1 MPRVAHCRTHRNNS
15 YKSIIKPLDTLAP
28 PLKRRLASMLY
39 ESLLLFGVLFIAG
52 WLFSTLFQQ
61 RHALYLRHA
70 QQIWLLFVLGAYFAW
85 FWTHGGQ
92 TLAMKTWNIRLVTAE
107 GKHVTIWR
115 AILRY
120 LLAWLWFLPGLAI
133 AWAMQAHAWTLAL
146 IPVANVIMWALAIY
160 LDPQRQ
166 FLHDRLAGTRLIMT
180 QSSTKPVKTTNVA
193 PQ

>member
-1 MPRVAHCRTHRNNS
+1 
-15 YKSIIKPLDTLAP
+15 
-28 PLKRRLASMLY
+28 MLY

-52 WLFSTLFQQ
+52 WLFSTLLQQ

-70 QQIWLLFVLGAYFAW
+70 QQVWLLFVLGAYFVW

-92 TLAMKTWNIRLVTAE
+92 TLAMKTWHIRLVRAD
-107 GKHVTIWR
+107 GKPVTIWR

-120 LLAWLWFLPGLAI
+120 LLAWLWFLPGLAV
-133 AWAMQAHAWTLAL
+133 AWAIHAHAWMLAL
-146 IPVANVIMWALAIY
+146 VPVANMIVWALATY

-166 FLHDRLAGTRLIMT
+166 FLHDRLAGTRLVMS
-180 QSSTKPVKTTNVA
+180 QPLVKPVKTANVA